1 MIPTNPLAAIER
13 NIGELLPQL
22 ETLASDF
29 YAGDPIKPKLAN
41 AVDAMRKMQ
50 SLIANP
56 FAKQPEVPSAPDRAG
71 ENLARAGERLCDVLE
86 SMTGCGSDNSANSAA
101 WREAI
106 ADMRDTLQ
114 RIERDATA
122 PAAPTISP
130 KNGVSKQAISMIH
143 TARAGLC

>member
-1 MIPTNPLAAIER
+1 MIPPNPLTAIQQK
-13 NIGELLPQL
+13 IDDLLPQL
-22 ETLASDF
+22 ATLESDF
-29 YAGDPIKPKLAN
+29 FAGDPIKPKLGA
-41 AVDAMRKMQ
+41 AVNAMRKMQ
-50 SLIANP
+50 SVIANP
-56 FAKQPEVPSAPDRAG
+56 FAKQPEVPSEPARSGDLAKAG
-71 ENLARAGERLCDVLE
+71 RRLCDLLE
-86 SMTGCGSDNSANSAA
+86 MTGYAATDNSPTSRA

>member
-71 ENLARAGERLCDVLE
+71 ENLARAGERLCDLLE
-86 SMTGCGSDNSANSAA
+86 STGFGSDSSPNSAA
-101 WREAI
+101 WRGALG
-106 ADMRDTLQ
+106 DMRAILQ
-114 RIERDATA
+114 RIEHEAEKT

-130 KNGVSKQAISMIH
+130 KNGVSQPARRQH
-143 TARAGLC
+143 TATAGLC

>member
-1 MIPTNPLAAIER
+1 MIPPNPLTAIQQK
-13 NIGELLPQL
+13 IDDLLPQL
-22 ETLASDF
+22 ATLESDF
-29 YAGDPIKPKLAN
+29 FAGDPIKPKLGA
-41 AVDAMRKMQ
+41 AVDAMRKMRKV
-50 SLIANP
+50 IANP

-130 KNGVSKQAISMIH
+130 KNGVSQPDTRIQKPIY
-143 TARAGLC
+143 GPC

>member
-1 MIPTNPLAAIER
+1 MKA
-13 NIGELLPQL
+13 
-22 ETLASDF
+22 
-29 YAGDPIKPKLAN
+29 KLGK
-41 AVDAMRKMQ
+41 AVSAMNNMQ
-50 SLIANP
+50 GILKNP
-56 FAKQPEVPSAPDRAG
+56 FAQQSVYQPEPDRSG
-71 ENLARAGERLCDVLE
+71 EQLVSAGERLCAMLE